1 MTRMTIDRSHGFTL
15 VELLAV
21 MAVLAITL
29 SVATPSMR
37 YLLHKS
43 ELRAQLSRLLTSIN
57 LVRSEAVTRNVPVS
71 MCPSLSPGAALP
83 VCSGSYQ
90 DGWIVYSNPNRDSV
104 VDPATDEIVAVF
116 EGMPDGY
123 SLTNRAASKAAKER
137 ITYFSDGSSRRPRTL
152 MICPP
157 AGSAI
162 RSRSV
167 VMNRMGRPRQAVG
180 WGRCP

>member
-1 MTRMTIDRSHGFTL
+1 MAIDRSPGFTL

-21 MAVLAITL
+21 MAILAITL

-37 YLLHKS
+37 YLLYKS

-57 LVRSEAVTRNVPVS
+57 LVRSEAVARNTSVS

-90 DGWIVYSNPNRDSV
+90 DGWIIYSNPNRDAV
-104 VDPATDEIVAVF
+104 VDSGTDEIVAVF
-116 EGMPDGY
+116 EGLPEGY
-123 SLTNRAASKAAKER
+123 SLTNRAASKAAKDL
-137 ITYFSDGSSRRPRTL
+137 ITYFSDGSSRKPRTL

-157 AGSAI
+157 AGAAI
-162 RSRSV
+162 PSRSV
-167 VMNRMGRPRQAVG
+167 VMNRMGRPRQAIG